1 MLTASL
7 IILVVMIA
15 LAVMTLG
22 AFCWAASN
30 KQFENL
36 EEASHVIFDEDEPI
50 GQPTDTRLPNS
61 QHTHS

>member
-1 MLTASL
+1 MLAASL

-15 LAVMTLG
+15 LAVLTVG

-36 EEASHVIFDEDEPI
+36 EDASRVIFDEDEPI
-50 GQPTDTRLPNS
+50 GQPTDTPLSHS